1 MAGYTGSG
9 SGGTTDQINV
19 GDTVIS
25 ILLAVNFR
33 SNPSGTSLF
42 QVPTGTTMVV
52 TDITSS
58 SGYIWYKK
66 IISIRTGYLRG
77 DCVEKHS
84 GGGSSGSTSVA
95 ECVQSA
101 TSKNLVRLVMAV
113 V

>member
-1 MAGYTGSG
+1 MAGYPSSG

-19 GDTVIS
+19 GDTAIT

-33 SNPSGTSLF
+33 SRPSGTSLF
-42 QVPTGTTMVV
+42 QVPIGTTMVV

-58 SGYIWYKK
+58 GGYTWYKG
-66 IISIRTGYLRG
+66 IISSRTGCLRG